1 MTVTAERT
9 VDSSARRRA
18 LRNTHTD
25 DQLVVLDHAEW
36 NDYERLLEIRGES
49 ATPRLTFIDGV
60 LELMTPS
67 RHHEFDK
74 TTIGRLIEIWA
85 LEMDV
90 ALSGAGSWTIK
101 SKLAQRGAEPDECY
115 LLEPLG
121 DDPSR
126 PDIAIEVVR
135 SSGGLNKLE
144 VYRALGVPEV
154 WFWQDGRLDV
164 YGLDGDQYQSLER
177 SRKLP
182 SLDPALIESCM
193 TAPTQTE
200 AIQQLR
206 RSLTAAR

>member
-1 MTVTAERT
+1 MTLTAERT
-9 VDSSARRRA
+9 LDASARRPA
-18 LRNTHTD
+18 LQATQAD

-115 LLEPLG
+115 LLEPLE

-144 VYRALGVPEV
+144 VYRALEVPEV
-154 WFWQDGRLDV
+154 WFWRDGRLDV
-164 YGLDGDQYQSLER
+164 YGLDGDQYQALER

-206 RSLTAAR
+206 RSLKAAR

>member
-1 MTVTAERT
+1 MTLTAERT
-9 VDSSARRRA
+9 VDSSARGPA
-18 LRNTHTD
+18 LRATQAD
-25 DQLVVLDHAEW
+25 DQVVVLDHAEW

-67 RHHEFDK
+67 WSHETDK
-74 TTIGRLIEIWA
+74 KTLARLIETWA
-85 LEMDV
+85 FAMDV

-101 SKLAQRGAEPDECY
+101 STLAKRGAEPDECY
-115 LLEPLG
+115 LLEPIN
-121 DDPSR
+121 DEPSR

-135 SSGGLNKLE
+135 SSGVLNKLE
-144 VYRALGVPEV
+144 VYRALEVPEV
-154 WFWQDGRLDV
+154 WFWKDGRLDF

-206 RSLTAAR
+206 RSLKAAR